1 MNYEDVIEA
10 ALKQGDSFEQIAAAF
25 SEALNKREK
34 DDRRIRDRQ
43 DLCQECADT
52 MRYAVN
58 DDVYLLGHI
67 ANAAILWVADM
78 EANWDADRLRNFG
91 DAVAEYAEEMHTE
104 WVNLDMKMNSTKAQK
119 SSSDNK
125 REEEERT
132 KRAAPAGN
140 PHVTTIEVDPA
151 EIAASI
157 KEKYPNLYAWLNGL
171 NLM

>member
-34 DDRRIRDRQ
+34 EDTAVIRERH
-43 DLCQECADT
+43 DLRLSCADT
-52 MRYAVN
+52 IRDAIEEDKYYSGDIA
-58 DDVYLLGHI
+58 DV
-67 ANAAILWVADM
+67 AILWVAD
-78 EANWDADRLRNFG
+78 EEPNWRADRLRNFG
-91 DAVAEYAEEMHTE
+91 AAVAEYAEEMRTD
-104 WVNLDMKMNSTKAQK
+104 WVNLDMQARQN
-119 SSSDNK
+119 SSDNK
-125 REEEERT
+125 RKEEEKA

-157 KEKYPNLYAWLNGL
+157 KEKYPNLYEWLNGL